1 MDDIRQGALI
11 FQRDTYQHKKALF
24 RRLAIG
30 QTPGALFIT
39 CADSRVEPLLI
50 THSQPGQLFVDRNPG
65 NFIPPYHGE
74 NASESASIEY
84 AVSVL
89 HIPAI
94 IICGHSD
101 CGAMKGLLH
110 PVKTKELPAVRNWIK
125 NGLPARRDVLKMK
138 LPEEEQLGALTQRNV
153 FHQLKNLKTYPVV
166 AAAVAAGELSLW
178 GWVYDIAHGK
188 ILELNHETGEFRPL
202 KV

>member
-1 MDDIRQGALI
+1 MDDIRHGALI

-30 QTPGALFIT
+30 QTPSALFIT

-84 AVSVL
+84 AIAVL

-94 IICGHSD
+94 VICGHTD
-101 CGAMKGLLH
+101 CGAMKGVLH
-110 PVKTKELPAVRNWIK
+110 PVKTKKLPACRKWLK
-125 NGLPARRDVLKMK
+125 NGSSARRDVMKMK
-138 LPEEEQLGALTQRNV
+138 LPEEKQLEALTQRNV
-153 FHQLKNLKTYPVV
+153 VRQLDNLRTYPVV
-166 AAAVAAGELSLW
+166 AESLAAGKLMLC

-188 ILELNHETGEFRPL
+188 IQEFNQKTGEFGPL
-202 KV
+202 RV

>member
-1 MDDIRQGALI
+1 MDDIRHGALI
-11 FQRDTYQHKKALF
+11 FQRDTFQHKKALF

-39 CADSRVEPLLI
+39 CADSRVEPNLI

-65 NFIPPYHGE
+65 NFIPPFDGE

-84 AVSVL
+84 AISAL

-94 IICGHSD
+94 IICGHTD
-101 CGAMKGLLH
+101 CGAMKGVIH
-110 PVKTKELPAVRNWIK
+110 PTKTKEMPAVRKWLT
-125 NGLPARRDVLKMK
+125 NGAAARRDVMK
-138 LPEEEQLGALTQRNV
+138 LDLPEEEQLDALTQRNV
-153 FHQLKNLKTYPVV
+153 VRQLENLETYPVV
-166 AAAVAAGELSLW
+166 QKAVEAGKLTLW
-178 GWVYDIAHGK
+178 GWVYDIGRGK
-188 ILELNHETGEFRPL
+188 ILEYDPAKGVFAPF

>member
-1 MDDIRQGALI
+1 MDDIRHGALI
-11 FQRDTYQHKKALF
+11 FQRDTFQHKKALF

-84 AVSVL
+84 AVRAL

-94 IICGHSD
+94 IICGHTD
-101 CGAMKGLLH
+101 CGAMKGVLH
-110 PVKTKELPAVRNWIK
+110 PVKTKEMPAVRKWLK
-125 NGLPARRDVLKMK
+125 NGAPARRDVRKLD
-138 LPEEEQLGALTQRNV
+138 LPEEQQLEVLTQRNV
-153 FHQLKNLKTYPVV
+153 VRQLENLMTYPVV
-166 AAAVAAGELSLW
+166 AEAHAAGKLLLC

-188 ILELNHETGEFRPL
+188 ILELNQKTGEFSPL